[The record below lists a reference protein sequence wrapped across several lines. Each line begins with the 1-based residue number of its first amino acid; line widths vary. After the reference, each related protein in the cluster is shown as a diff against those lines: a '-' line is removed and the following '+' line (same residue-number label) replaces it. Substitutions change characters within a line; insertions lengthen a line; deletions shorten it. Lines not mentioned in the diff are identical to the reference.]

1 MHDSSTAKVGPNQ
14 PLQRTPLR
22 SAASLGLSVH
32 KAIYPSARRTKCLNL
47 GQAVSAVTK
56 TCRPN
61 PPKLASVRSS
71 APSARHAPTLFSAA
85 SAQTAEVS
93 WSSALGVR
101 LTSLPI
107 IHPQP
112 SASTIPLVA
121 RRPHSAVNAPRALSV
136 LIVIAHPERYGQ
148 YHRKRELALRIHEA
162 QPCGRADLREK
173 PRKSVHLEH
182 YTRLRFT
189 RG

>member
-1 MHDSSTAKVGPNQ
+1 MGSNQ
-14 PLQRTPLR
+14 PRQRTPLR

-47 GQAVSAVTK
+47 GQAVSVVTK

-71 APSARHAPTLFSAA
+71 VPSARHAPTLFSAA

-107 IHPQP
+107 IHPQA

-136 LIVIAHPERYGQ
+136 LIVIAHPNGTASTTVSVGLHYESVEGPTLRSSRPA
-148 YHRKRELALRIHEA
+148 RKAA
-162 QPCGRADLREK
+162 QVCSPQ
-173 PRKSVHLEH
+173 
-182 YTRLRFT
+182 T
-189 RG
+189 